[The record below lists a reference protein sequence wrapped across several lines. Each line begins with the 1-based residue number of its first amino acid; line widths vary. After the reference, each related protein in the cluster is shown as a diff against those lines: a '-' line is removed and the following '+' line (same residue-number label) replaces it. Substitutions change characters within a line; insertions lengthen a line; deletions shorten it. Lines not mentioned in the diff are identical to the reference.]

1 MNDSQKITEIHI
13 QVVKLV
19 EHVKNQNG
27 KVKSNTERINKIEP
41 VLQKI
46 SYYERI
52 KSAFI
57 TFLTGT
63 VASLITFIIMKR

>member
-27 KVKSNTERINKIEP
+27 KVRKNGERLDKIEP
-41 VLQKI
+41 IVQKLTF
-46 SYYERI
+46 YEKM

-57 TFLTGT
+57 SFLMLT
-63 VASLITFIIMKR
+63 VGSLFTFIFLKK